1 MPRCSFVRTTVVTII
16 TLCSSS
22 RSLPL
27 LSRAIS
33 LPRLSSFY
41 RRSSPSSLLF
51 LGTLTP
57 FPHSRVRFLPQI
69 PAFSYR
75 EQRTASY
82 IAMVYALC
90 IIDTHAQVHARARAR
105 IYARLAANLPRISS
119 TGRNGTALL
128 SAAREVSVSQVRP
141 TSEGAIPRGSTSY
154 CPLGRSIILQ

>member
-33 LPRLSSFY
+33 LPVFPLSIVVPLLRLSPF
-41 RRSSPSSLLF
+41 SSHPH
-51 LGTLTP
+51 P

-82 IAMVYALC
+82 IATVYTLC
-90 IIDTHAQVHARARAR
+90 IIDTHAQVHACDTCARARAR
-105 IYARLAANLPRISS
+105 VSMLGSPQISRGSRPR
-119 TGRNGTALL
+119 RNGTALL
-128 SAAREVSVSQVRP
+128 SAASVSVSQVRP
-141 TSEGAIPRGSTSY
+141 TSEGAIPRGSTS
-154 CPLGRSIILQ
+154 

>member
-33 LPRLSSFY
+33 LPVFLSSFLPFV
-41 RRSSPSSLLF
+41 SPFSWHPL
-51 LGTLTP
+51 P

-82 IAMVYALC
+82 IAMVYTLC
-90 IIDTHAQVHARARAR
+90 IIDTHAQVHACDTRARAR
-105 IYARLAANLPRISS
+105 ASMLGSPQISRGSRPR
-119 TGRNGTALL
+119 RNGTALL
-128 SAAREVSVSQVRP
+128 SAAGVSVSQVRP

-154 CPLGRSIILQ
+154 CLLGRSIILQ